1 VTWANVGA
9 RRGLERGGVGVR
21 RGRSEVGSESGG
33 VGVRRG
39 RSEAG
44 SDVRRG
50 RSGAGTESERWP
62 ASESTI
68 NCGVAWGGVNMGAF
82 LRRVIEKI

>member
-1 VTWANVGA
+1 
-9 RRGLERGGVGVR
+9 
-21 RGRSEVGSESGG
+21 
-33 VGVRRG
+33 VRRG